1 MDLTHFEA
9 RSPLLGTGKDLPH
22 LSGPSAA
29 LRPVLAAHFL
39 RECPNV
45 IEIGGHIRPIT
56 PYLTHRPR
64 SVLVVDP
71 KAEPFEAEELNGAP
85 CRVRHVAR
93 KFQEIRYDYQDR
105 SYGLVMLG
113 YSLKPYGDHEPLSG
127 LLFSLIDRAKLVV
140 VEYAPA
146 LERAASQVPRLLA
159 REGARVLCSVELVLE
174 DGELSD
180 TPYARR
186 RFVVFRQ
193 EAAIRQ
199 RAN

>member
-9 RSPLLGTGKDLPH
+9 RSPLRGTGKDLPH
-22 LSGPSAA
+22 LAGQGAA
-29 LRPVLAAHFL
+29 LRQVLAAHFL
-39 RECPNV
+39 RECPHV

-56 PYLTHRPR
+56 PYLTHLPR

-71 KAEPFEAEELNGAP
+71 KAEAYEAEELNGAP
-85 CRVRHVAR
+85 CRIRHVPR

-113 YSLKPYGDHEPLSG
+113 YSLKPFGAHEPLSG

-140 VEYAPA
+140 IEYTPS
-146 LERAASQVPRLLA
+146 LDRAASQVPQLLA
-159 REGARVLCSVELVLE
+159 REGVRVLCSFELLLE
-174 DGELSD
+174 DAELSD
-180 TPYARR
+180 TAYARR

-193 EAAIRQ
+193 EADHRP

>member
-22 LSGPSAA
+22 LAGPGAA
-29 LRPVLAAHFL
+29 LRQVLAAHFV

-64 SVLVVDP
+64 SVLVADP

-105 SYGLVMLG
+105 SFGLVMLG
-113 YSLKPYGDHEPLSG
+113 YSLKPFGAHEPLNG
-127 LLFSLIDRAKLVV
+127 LLFSLIDHAKLVV
-140 VEYAPA
+140 VEYPPA
-146 LERAASQVPRLLA
+146 LERAASQVPRLLD
-159 REGARVLCSVELVLE
+159 REGVRVLCSFELLLE
-174 DGELSD
+174 DPELSD

-193 EAAIRQ
+193 EAAPRP